1 MEWLFRS
8 SFDPLT
14 NIALWSIAAVLVT
27 TIVLFVYTIGLRY
40 ATNADSRNR
49 RRFLAQWRD
58 VFGGALLGDG
68 IPEDRDL
75 PVIRRRDS
83 TDLLEEWNRVRS
95 VVDGKAVDN
104 LIRLAERTGIPELA
118 KKLLRSRRMSARILA
133 VQTIGHLRM
142 TEFRDKI
149 RELVDHDNT
158 AVSVTAAAALV
169 DIDPDYG
176 IGAIVPMINRRRDWP
191 RNRVSVI
198 LRHAGSARISEPMY
212 RAIRSEDASGQS
224 YLLQFARL
232 IESEILDALV
242 DELLCSS
249 HDPRVITA
257 SLNLVSGFKGVPRI
271 AALTQHEEW
280 YVRMQ
285 AAKVLGRV
293 GQEEHLSLLESL
305 LDDSE
310 WWVRYR
316 AGQAI
321 SSLPFLGPNQLR
333 ALRNRQSDP
342 YAVDILNQCFAE
354 VGLA

>member
-27 TIVLFVYTIGLRY
+27 TIVLFVYTVGLRY

-49 RRFLAQWRD
+49 RRFVARWRD
-58 VFGGALLGDG
+58 VFAAALLGDG
-68 IPEDRDL
+68 IPDDQVL

-118 KKLLRSRRMSARILA
+118 RKLIRSRRLSARILA

-142 TEFRDKI
+142 AEFRDEI
-149 RELVDHDNT
+149 REMVNNDNT
-158 AVSVTAAAALV
+158 AISVTAAAALV

-176 IGAIVPMINRRRDWP
+176 IGVIVPMINRRRDWP

-212 RAIRSEDASGQS
+212 RAIRSENPSGQS

-232 IESEILDALV
+232 MESEILDALV
-242 DELLCSS
+242 DELLSGS

-305 LDDSE
+305 LDDPQ

-321 SSLPFLGPNQLR
+321 SSLPFIGPNQLR
-333 ALRNRQSDP
+333 ALRNRQTDP